1 MVTVLVLTITTSSG
15 SGAMLTDVLAACE
28 GASGWT
34 LLLGTSAVTL
44 FAAVAESDA
53 PGRAGNV
60 DNWRS
65 GASTFFVGV
74 GFGVVPPP
82 VCLVTVV
89 VDCNEDGK
97 AS

>member
-34 LLLGTSAVTL
+34 LLLGASAVTL
-44 FAAVAESDA
+44 FAVPMLSDA

-60 DNWRS
+60 GNCRS
-65 GASTFFVGV
+65 GGSTFFVGV
-74 GFGVVPPP
+74 VPPPP

-89 VDCNEDGK
+89 ADCNEDDG